1 MSKLRLHFVFL
12 YTFRNFF
19 WFLIFAITANADPKF
34 DGVLRNASDGT
45 MEAYM
50 IPPFA
55 SNHASFIE
63 PLPNG
68 DLVMAWF
75 SGTSEGESNVAI
87 VFSQLK
93 NNSDQWTKAQVVS
106 QRKGYSNQNPV
117 LFHDNKTD
125 VLYLFH
131 SQQEAKKASAGIQSE
146 DSAEIWVLGAKN
158 VTNSTAIQFSP
169 PRVMFKHKGS
179 FDRNRVVVSLRNTWL
194 YPMYYAGGSSKDQTS
209 NLKECVDHDVFSSW
223 LDHPFTASNYL
234 VQPSVVR
241 PKKGNPRLI
250 VFFRDRR
257 AQHVYRAESPDD
269 GKTWT
274 RPSKAT
280 LPNNNSGIET
290 SVLSSGNLAIVYNPT
305 TKDRNP
311 LSVSLS
317 DDQGITWKY
326 TRNLEYTK
334 SSNGVEF
341 SYPTLF
347 QDSSGRIHISYTF
360 NRQTIKHRILPNEQW
375 IMQK

>member
-1 MSKLRLHFVFL
+1 
-12 YTFRNFF
+12 
-19 WFLIFAITANADPKF
+19 
-34 DGVLRNASDGT
+34 
-45 MEAYM
+45 M

-146 DSAEIWVLGAKN
+146 DSAEIWVLSAKN

-194 YPMYYAGGSSKDQTS
+194 YPIYYAGGSSKDQTS

-280 LPNNNSGIET
+280 LPNNNSGIEA